1 MARSAQLQSDRGN
14 PRLKFLDRYV
24 GIPVVVVL
32 GVLRRLRGSRSVPKD
47 WHSIGL
53 LLTAG
58 IGDTVVATGVLR
70 DLRESFP
77 RARIILF
84 VTANNASFAR
94 MVPTPDAVVELPVRQ
109 VWRAVSDVRA
119 EAVDVLVDLSAW
131 RRFDAVLAALSGAR
145 AVVGL
150 RTPGQHRH
158 FAYDVVV
165 DHGQGHEIEN
175 DRRLLRE
182 IGLRS
187 EREPEVAL
195 PDGAR
200 APLDRPYVVFHLWP
214 GGANFEE
221 RSWPIDSWRRLAVEM
236 SARDLDIVLTGG
248 PGDVPVADELVCSW
262 GEAGVRVHNAAGG
275 TWADSLTWL
284 GFAAGVISV
293 NTGVMHV
300 GAALGT
306 PTIAL
311 NGPTSGTR
319 WGPRGPFARSVAS
332 PMVPDGYLN
341 LGFEQDDRY
350 RDCMNAITVEMV
362 LRAWD
367 ELMGEVAAERG
378 GAERD

>member
-24 GIPVVVVL
+24 GIPVIVVL
-32 GVLRRLRGSRSVPKD
+32 GLLRRLRGSRPVPAD
-47 WHSIGL
+47 WKSIGL

-70 DLRESFP
+70 DLRETFP
-77 RARIILF
+77 RARIVLF

-94 MVPTPDAVVELPVRQ
+94 MVATPDAVVELPVRQ
-109 VWRAVSDVRA
+109 VWRAVSAVRT

-145 AVVGL
+145 VAIGL

-165 DHGQGHEIEN
+165 DHGRDHEIEN
-175 DRRLLRE
+175 DRRLVRAL
-182 IGLRS
+182 GLRS
-187 EREPEVAL
+187 ECEPEIPL
-195 PDGAR
+195 PDGAQ

-221 RSWPIDSWRRLAVEM
+221 RSWPIDSWRQLATHVCG
-236 SARDLDIVLTGG
+236 RGYDIVLTGG
-248 PGDVPVADELVCSW
+248 PGDVPVADGLVRTW

-275 TWADSLTWL
+275 SWPDSLRWL

-311 NGPTSGTR
+311 NGPTSGRR
-319 WGPRGPFARSVAS
+319 WGPRGLFTRSVAS

-350 RDCMNAITVEMV
+350 RECMSAITVEMV
-362 LRAWD
+362 LEAWD
-367 ELMGEVAAERG
+367 ALMCEVAA
-378 GAERD
+378 AHS

>member
-1 MARSAQLQSDRGN
+1 MQLQSDRGN

-24 GIPVVVVL
+24 GIPVVAVL
-32 GVLRRLRGSRSVPKD
+32 GLLRRIRGTRSVPTD
-47 WHSIGL
+47 WQSIGL

-77 RARIILF
+77 RARIVLF

-94 MVPTPDAVVELPVRQ
+94 MVPTPDTVVELPVRQ
-109 VWRAVSDVRA
+109 MWRAVSAVRA
-119 EAVDVLVDLSAW
+119 EAVDVLVDLGAW

-145 AVVGL
+145 VAIGL

-165 DHGQGHEIEN
+165 DHGRDHEIEN
-175 DRRLLRE
+175 DRRLVQA

-187 EREPEVAL
+187 EREPDVSL
-195 PDGAR
+195 PDAAR
-200 APLDRPYVVFHLWP
+200 APIDQPYVVFHLWP

-221 RSWPIDSWRRLAVEM
+221 RSWPVDSWRRLAKEVC
-236 SARDLDIVLTGG
+236 ARGYDIVLTGG
-248 PGDVPVADELVCSW
+248 LGDVPVADELVRAW
-262 GEAGVRVHNAAGG
+262 GEQGVRMHSAAGAA
-275 TWADSLTWL
+275 WADSLTWL

-311 NGPTSGTR
+311 NGPTSGRR

-350 RDCMNAITVEMV
+350 RDCMSAITVEMV
-362 LRAWD
+362 LEAWD
-367 ELMGEVAAERG
+367 DLMREVAAARS
-378 GAERD
+378 

>member
-1 MARSAQLQSDRGN
+1 M
-14 PRLKFLDRYV
+14 

-32 GVLRRLRGSRSVPKD
+32 GFLRRLRGSRPVPANWK
-47 WHSIGL
+47 SIGL
-53 LLTAG
+53 LLTSG

-70 DLRESFP
+70 DLREAYPS
-77 RARIILF
+77 ARIVLF

-94 MVPTPDAVVELPVRQ
+94 MVPTPDAIVELPVRQ
-109 VWRAVSDVRA
+109 VWRAVSAVRA

-145 AVVGL
+145 VVIGL

-165 DHGQGHEIEN
+165 DHGRDHEIEN
-175 DRRLLRE
+175 DRRLVRE

-187 EREPEVAL
+187 EGEPEVPL
-195 PDGAR
+195 PDGAH
-200 APLDRPYVVFHLWP
+200 APIDQPYVVFHLWP

-221 RSWPIDSWRRLAVEM
+221 RSWPIDSWHQLAKDV
-236 SARDLDIVLTGG
+236 SARGYDIVLTGG
-248 PGDVPVADELVCSW
+248 PGDVPVADELVRTWS
-262 GEAGVRVHNAAGG
+262 EAGVRVHSAAGG
-275 TWADSLTWL
+275 SWPESLTWL

-306 PTIAL
+306 PTITL

-319 WGPRGPFARSVAS
+319 WGPRGPFTRSVAS

-350 RDCMNAITVEMV
+350 RECMNAITVAMV
-362 LRAWD
+362 LDAWD
-367 ELMGEVAAERG
+367 DLMREVAAP
-378 GAERD
+378 

>member
-24 GIPVVVVL
+24 GIPVVAAL
-32 GVLRRLRGSRSVPKD
+32 GIARRARGRRPVPKE
-47 WHSIGL
+47 WRSIGL

-70 DLRESFP
+70 DLRRSLP
-77 RARIILF
+77 DSRIVLF

-109 VWRAVSDVRA
+109 VWRAVSAVRA

-131 RRFDAVLAALSGAR
+131 RRFDAVLAALSGAQV
-145 AVVGL
+145 AIGL

-165 DHGQGHEIEN
+165 DHRRGHEIEN

-182 IGLRS
+182 VGLES
-187 EREPEVAL
+187 EGEPEVRLAE
-195 PDGAR
+195 GAR
-200 APLDRPYVVFHLWP
+200 TPLDRPYVVFHLWP

-221 RSWPIDSWRRLAVEM
+221 RSWPIDSWRRLAEDLGV
-236 SARDLDIVLTGG
+236 RGLDIVLTGG
-248 PGDVPVADELVCSW
+248 PGDMPVADELVRTW
-262 GEAGVRVHNAAGG
+262 GELGITAHNAAGG
-275 TWADSLTWL
+275 AWADSLRWL
-284 GFAAGVISV
+284 GFGAGVISV

-300 GAALGT
+300 AAALGT

-311 NGPTSGTR
+311 NGPTSTTR
-319 WGPRGPFARSVAS
+319 WGPRGRFTRSVAS

-341 LGFEQDDRY
+341 LGFEQDDRF
-350 RDCMNAITVEMV
+350 RDCMKAITVEKV
-362 LRAWD
+362 IATWD
-367 ELMGEVAAERG
+367 ELMSEVVRAQR
-378 GAERD
+378 